1 MLNATLGWIC
11 NPVQVFIL
19 FRRGMTMIKNKL
31 QCKAVSIA
39 LCCLCC
45 LFFVAQS
52 LAQVS
57 VITYHNN
64 NSRTGLNAQETIL
77 TPANVSNHQLGR
89 LFYQSVDAN
98 IFAQPLY
105 VPNLAIPGQ
114 GTHNVVFVAT
124 ENDSVYA
131 FDADQKIPVLWHANL
146 IDGAHGGV
154 AGEIP
159 MSPSDITYPGC
170 SPYVLNTIGP
180 VVGTTSTPVID
191 LTTHRMYVETKSRKP
206 NYPNQPVFVHRL
218 HAIDIT
224 TGNDIARVDI
234 TAAGFDPL
242 MHLQRAAL
250 LLSNGVIFLGFGSHN
265 DCPSWHGWLFAYD
278 AATLSQKAVFDTTP
292 SGSGGSIWMSGNGPA
307 ADTGGNIYAATSN
320 GDFDTTLNS
329 QGYPVFGDFGDSLL
343 KFTLSGN
350 NLAVT
355 DYFTTNNESYL
366 NQHDLDVGAGGII
379 LLPDQPGSYPHLLI
393 QVGKDGTIYLLNR
406 DQMTTLNRHY
416 CVNCLMDSQIVQE
429 LYTAVGN
436 NNSGGGSQGA
446 NFYSS
451 PVYWN
456 GNVYFWG
463 INDVLK
469 MYSLNNGLLSTSPTH
484 SSYDAYGT
492 PPNDMQGANL
502 SISSNGNQNGIVW
515 SLSSQY
521 FWLSGSLV
529 LRAHDATNLSLLYS
543 SDSLSSDDA
552 GPAVKFAVPTVAN
565 GKVYVGAGGQFTVYG
580 LL

>member
-1 MLNATLGWIC
+1 
-11 NPVQVFIL
+11 
-19 FRRGMTMIKNKL
+19 MIRIKRKFYYG
-31 QCKAVSIA
+31 AGSIA
-39 LCCLCC
+39 LCL
-45 LFFVAQS
+45 LLLAQTH
-52 LAQVS
+52 AQVS
-57 VITYHNN
+57 VTTYHNN
-64 NSRTGLNAQETIL
+64 NSRTGLNSQETIL
-77 TPANVSNHQLGR
+77 TPSNVSNHGLHR
-89 LFYQSVDAN
+89 LFYQWVDAN

-105 VPNLAIPGQ
+105 VPSLAIPGQ

-124 ENDSVYA
+124 ENDTVYA
-131 FDADQKIPVLWHANL
+131 FDADQNVPVLWHANL

-159 MSPSDITYPGC
+159 VSPSDITSSGC
-170 SPYVLNTIGP
+170 SPYVQGTIGP

-191 LTTHRMYVETKSRKP
+191 LSNHKMYVETKSKKP
-206 NYPNQPVFVHRL
+206 NPNNPNQPIFVQRL

-242 MHLQRAAL
+242 MHLQRPAL
-250 LLSNGVIFLGFGSHN
+250 LLSNGTIFLGFGSHN

-278 AATLSQKAVFDTTP
+278 AATLSQKAVFDATP
-292 SGSGGSIWMSGNGPA
+292 SGNGGSIWMSGNGPA
-307 ADTGGNIYAATSN
+307 ADSNGNIYAATSN
-320 GDFDTTLNS
+320 GDFDTTMNS
-329 QGYPVFGDFGDSLL
+329 QGFPVFGDFGDSLL
-343 KFTLSGN
+343 KFTLNGS

-366 NQHDLDVGAGGII
+366 NQHDLDVGAGGIV

-406 DQMTTLNRHY
+406 DQLTSLNRHY

-429 LYTAVGN
+429 LYEVLGN
-436 NNSGGGSQGA
+436 NVGSGSQLA
-446 NFYSS
+446 NYYSS

-456 GNVYFWG
+456 SNVYFWG

-469 MYSLNNGLLSTSPTH
+469 SYALNNGLLSTTPTH
-484 SSYDAYGT
+484 SSPDAYGT

-502 SISSNGNQNGIVW
+502 SVSSNGNQNAIVW

-521 FWLSGSLV
+521 YFLSGSLV
-529 LRAHDATNLSLLYS
+529 LRAHDANTLALLYS
-543 SDSLSSDDA
+543 SDSLPSDNA
-552 GPAVKFAVPTVAN
+552 GPAVKFAVPTVVN

-580 LL
+580 LQ